1 MTESE
6 QVISVPSQFE
16 WTKAGAELAQPP
28 RAATFKAA
36 IAGGVLPVLLLLG
49 GGTWVYWHP
58 AQLNDFLARAIPGAG
73 SQSDLEL
80 LVHLSRWQLV
90 IMIAAAGAI
99 VIGLTIVSFRSRK
112 GEIAKTI
119 AQREVAWNRREAAWK
134 SEARVIR
141 AELATRT
148 RAELDVRIE
157 RDNLGAQI
165 AELSRANA
173 TLTDELNRRQ
183 NAERT
188 LSRQQSELVRSK
200 DVLQLHVQARTQ
212 QLENL
217 QRRSALILN
226 SAGEGICG
234 LDLAGRITFANPAAA
249 RILGL
254 AVEEM
259 AGLPENEVFAGF
271 QASAAGVQPT
281 EIVATRRD
289 HSTFVAEFLRSPLTE
304 NERTIGEVVLFKDIT
319 ARKQA
324 EEALT
329 QKAAELARSN
339 SELEQFAFVASHD
352 LQEPLRKIQAFGDRL
367 KAKCDEAKLEA
378 GRDYLERMQNAA
390 GRMRR
395 LIDDLLTFSR
405 VVSRTEPF
413 ASVNLSTVAREVLG
427 DLEVR
432 IEKSGAKVELGEL
445 PTVEADAVQM
455 RQLLQNL
462 IGNALKFQPPGAKPV
477 VAIRGRI
484 LSAAGVNG
492 QAAVLSRKPVE
503 AGGAVEDQFC
513 ELVVQDNGIGFEEK
527 YLDKIFAVFQRLHGR
542 QEYEGTGIGLAVCR
556 RIADRHG
563 GKITAQSRPGEGAT
577 FVVLMPVR
585 QKQPLQPLP
594 RIA

>member
-1 MTESE
+1 M
-6 QVISVPSQFE
+6 SVASQFE
-16 WTKAGAELAQPP
+16 WMKAGAKLAQPP
-28 RAATFKAA
+28 RAVASKVAVA
-36 IAGGVLPVLLLLG
+36 SGMLLVLLLLG
-49 GGTWVYWHP
+49 GGAWVYFHSGQPKDFVAP
-58 AQLNDFLARAIPGAG
+58 ANSSAG
-73 SQSDLEL
+73 SLSDPEL
-80 LVHLSRWQLV
+80 VVRSSRWQLAT
-90 IMIAAAGAI
+90 MIAAAGAGA
-99 VIGLTIVSFRSRK
+99 VLIGLTIASFRSRK
-112 GEIAKTI
+112 GEVAKTL
-119 AQREVAWNRREAAWK
+119 ALREAALGRREAAWK
-134 SEARVIR
+134 SEARVLR
-141 AELATRT
+141 TQLAART
-148 RAELDVRIE
+148 RAELDAPIE

-183 NAERT
+183 HAERT

-200 DVLQLHVQARTQ
+200 DVLQLHVQARTEE
-212 QLENL
+212 LGKL

-254 AVEEM
+254 AVGEL

-271 QASAAGVQPT
+271 RASAAGVQPA

-289 HSTFVAEFLRSPLTE
+289 RSTFVAEFVRSPLTE
-304 NERTIGEVVLFKDIT
+304 NGRTIGEVVLFKDIT

-367 KAKCDEAKLEA
+367 KTKCDEAKLEA
-378 GRDYLERMQNAA
+378 GLDYLERMQNAA

-405 VVSRTEPF
+405 VVSDTEPF
-413 ASVNLSTVAREVLG
+413 APVNLSTVAREVLD

-432 IEKSGAKVELGEL
+432 IEKSGATVELGEL

-462 IGNALKFQPPGAKPV
+462 IGNALKFQPPGGKPV

-484 LSAAGVNG
+484 LSPAAGNG
-492 QAAVLSRKPVE
+492 QTAVRSRKPVE
-503 AGGAVEDQFC
+503 PGGAGEDQYC
-513 ELVVQDNGIGFEEK
+513 ELMVQDNGIGFEEK

-585 QKQPLQPLP
+585 QKQSFQPLT
-594 RIA
+594 RAA